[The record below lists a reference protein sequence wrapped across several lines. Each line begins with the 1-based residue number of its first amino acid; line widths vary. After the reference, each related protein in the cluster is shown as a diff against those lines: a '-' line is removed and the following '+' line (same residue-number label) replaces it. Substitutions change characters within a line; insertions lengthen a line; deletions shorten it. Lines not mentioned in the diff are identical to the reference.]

1 MDCTITCPCG
11 HETVI
16 EENDVP
22 SGESLGSYAAWR
34 GARHEENCGKTV
46 SFTYGE
52 PTAIEKKMGNTK
64 SVMRTS
70 SVRLK

>member
-1 MDCTITCPCG
+1 
-11 HETVI
+11 VI

-22 SGESLGSYAAWR
+22 SGESLGSHAAWK
-34 GARHEENCGKTV
+34 GARHEENCSKTV

-52 PTAIEKKMGNTK
+52 PTDMEKQMGNTK

-70 SVRLK
+70 SVVLK

>member
-16 EENDVP
+16 EPEDVP
-22 SGESLGSYAAWR
+22 SGESLGSHAVWKA
-34 GARHEENCGKTV
+34 ARHEENCSKTV
-46 SFTYGE
+46 SFTYGT
-52 PTAIEKKMGNTK
+52 PTEIEKKMGNVK